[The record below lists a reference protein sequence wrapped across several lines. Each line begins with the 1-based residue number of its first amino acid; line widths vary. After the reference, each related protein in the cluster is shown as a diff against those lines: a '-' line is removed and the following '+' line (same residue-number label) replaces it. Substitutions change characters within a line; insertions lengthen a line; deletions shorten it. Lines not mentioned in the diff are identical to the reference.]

1 MKCDCNEAYRA
12 FSPSQKTLLLLYTTR
27 MNDRSSLLNRVQLR
41 DDLIRAFSE
50 SEFTHFVEQLDIQYS
65 SLRGENLRDRAT
77 VLIGKMERT
86 HRLSE
91 LIDALV
97 AGRPNLQSRYAAY
110 LGVEIQPEPT
120 EEERL
125 DWLHK
130 MELPNEE
137 PPTMKWDSEIN

>member
-1 MKCDCNEAYRA
+1 MLNGR
-12 FSPSQKTLLLLYTTR
+12 FPSQKPSLLLYTIR
-27 MNDRSSLLNRVQLR
+27 MNDRTNLLNRVQLR
-41 DDLIRAFSE
+41 DDLMRAFSE
-50 SEFTHFVEQLDIQYS
+50 NEFNHFVQQLGIQYN

-86 HRLSE
+86 QRLSK

-97 AGRPNLQSRYAAY
+97 AERPTLQSRYAAY
-110 LGVEIQPEPT
+110 LGIEIQPEPT
-120 EEERL
+120 EEDRL

-130 MELPNEE
+130 MGLPNEE